1 MSMISSSHHALQA
14 DMYKYAGGMS
24 QPLHRTSVGC
34 KETFHCCLR
43 TSFGGKGEPDTS
55 LSRSDMTPSMAQ
67 RAWITSASLQ
77 ASKPWLPC

>member
-1 MSMISSSHHALQA
+1 MFGSGSHHALQA

-24 QPLHRTSVGC
+24 QPLHRTSVGHC
-34 KETFHCCLR
+34 VRAARKLHCCLR

-67 RAWITSASLQ
+67 RA
-77 ASKPWLPC
+77 